1 MDDKELMEYYAA
13 LAQHY
18 QRQGNSEVGNFFA
31 EIAEVY
37 EAEIGRDYEI
47 DPIEAAKRY
56 FEQ

>member
-1 MDDKELMEYYAA
+1 MDNEELMKAYQA

>member
-1 MDDKELMEYYAA
+1 MDNEELMKAYQA

-18 QRQGNSEVGNFFA
+18 QRQGNSEIGNFFA

-37 EAEIGRDYEI
+37 ADDVYRDHEM
-47 DPIEAAKRY
+47 DDIEAAKRY